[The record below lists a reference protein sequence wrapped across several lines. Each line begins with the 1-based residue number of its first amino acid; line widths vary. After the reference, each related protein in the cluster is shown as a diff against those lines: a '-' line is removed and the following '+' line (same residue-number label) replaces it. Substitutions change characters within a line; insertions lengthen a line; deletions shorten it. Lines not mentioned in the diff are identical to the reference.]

1 MFELLDTGLA
11 SAESNMEFDS
21 KLLDHLKEND
31 QPILHFYDWD
41 GLSASY
47 GHFID
52 PYMFLSKE
60 GIEEVNLN
68 LAKRPTGGGIVLH
81 TSDYAF
87 SCLIPSGHPKFG
99 INTLD
104 NYELINCIVIEALQK
119 LMGNSNNFQLLPY
132 DPKPSTPS
140 CQFFCMA
147 KATKYDVMIEGKKV
161 GGAAQRRKKQGFL
174 HQGTISIA
182 AMPKQFLN
190 KILLPDSGVLAAM
203 VENTYTLLG
212 DHWTQEE
219 LEKTRLEIKKYLIQS
234 FENCFS

>member
-1 MFELLDTGLA
+1 
-11 SAESNMEFDS
+11 
-21 KLLDHLKEND
+21 
-31 QPILHFYDWD
+31 
-41 GLSASY
+41 
-47 GHFID
+47 
-52 PYMFLSKE
+52 
-60 GIEEVNLN
+60 
-68 LAKRPTGGGIVLH
+68 
-81 TSDYAF
+81 
-87 SCLIPSGHPKFG
+87 
-99 INTLD
+99 
-104 NYELINCIVIEALQK
+104 
-119 LMGNSNNFQLLPY
+119 
-132 DPKPSTPS
+132 
-140 CQFFCMA
+140 MA
-147 KATKYDVMIEGKKV
+147 KATKYDVMIEGKKI